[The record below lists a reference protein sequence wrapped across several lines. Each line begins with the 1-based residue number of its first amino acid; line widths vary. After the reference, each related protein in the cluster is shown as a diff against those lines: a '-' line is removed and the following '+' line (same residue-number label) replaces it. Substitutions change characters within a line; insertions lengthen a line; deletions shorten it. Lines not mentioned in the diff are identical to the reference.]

1 MNSNTFYIDLF
12 LLLALA
18 IFAGEILTRY
28 KQVSLVGQV
37 FIGILIGPS
46 ILNLITANAIPAL
59 LPVSDISVFFIMLI
73 AGIELDPRS
82 LIKSSKNAVVVSIT
96 SFFIP
101 FVIGLIPGILYHYS
115 LIITLFLALCISITA
130 LPVSAIIL
138 SEIGVINKKIGYDIM
153 TACVINDIL
162 AMFVFSLLLILYSSG
177 TLTFIIFII
186 SVLKIA
192 LFLSTIITAYMVIS
206 SFSTFSYIV
215 SKILNRLKTKE
226 IDFALLLVVALAI
239 SFFGMYMGLAFVTGT
254 FFSGLLVNKDS
265 AGDETYEKI
274 TSTLS
279 PITYGFFV
287 PLFFAI
293 IGLEL
298 IIKDLYFN
306 ILLFGLFLII
316 AIVGKIFGG
325 FIGARINGVNK
336 IKSVFIGFIMN
347 GRGMIEL
354 VIASIAFSMGI
365 INETI
370 FTIIVGV
377 GIITTLISPIG
388 ASILMNRYHIEFE

>member
-46 ILNLITANAIPAL
+46 ILNIITANAIPAL